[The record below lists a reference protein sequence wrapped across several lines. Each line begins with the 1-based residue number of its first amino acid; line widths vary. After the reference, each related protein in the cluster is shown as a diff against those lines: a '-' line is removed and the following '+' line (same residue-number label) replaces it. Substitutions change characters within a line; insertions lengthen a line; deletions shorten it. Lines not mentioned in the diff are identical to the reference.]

1 MESAAQVRDVDA
13 LYELIRHDRYF
24 LDNFDEKPFVDTPLH
39 AAARDGNV
47 EWSMEIIRLKPSFA
61 RKLNQDGFSPVQLA
75 LQNDQT
81 QLVLQL
87 IDIDP
92 DLVRV
97 QGREGITPLHFVSEK
112 GDIHLLR
119 EFLSA
124 CPKSLE
130 DVTNKGETALHI
142 ALKNDK
148 VESFHQAL
156 TTVRP
161 PWLGP
166 EEAQQYNQRILNLKD
181 RDGNTLLHI
190 ATSKSQVQI
199 VRCLLNCKVDT
210 NARNS
215 EGLTPLDISLLDKT
229 KSENQEIAAML
240 REAGALEATSLPIT
254 DKDRH
259 LSRSKDQRLN
269 EAAQAGNVD
278 ALYELIWEDAYL
290 LDQIDQVP
298 FVDTPLHIA
307 ASMGHIN
314 FALEIMRLKPS
325 FARKQNQYGFT
336 PLHLALQKQNQ
347 YVLSGEDLLQ
357 KKQTQMVLRLIDVDR
372 NLVRVQG
379 REGVTPLHYVAEK
392 GNVDLLCKLLA
403 ACPESIT
410 EVTIRKETAL
420 HVAAKNDQL
429 EAVECTLVWLRYVD
443 MEDILNWTDDEG
455 NTLLHITISKSQI
468 KLVKL
473 IVKRARDQINA
484 LNLQG
489 KTPMDMVEE
498 HLQGKPGFK
507 EVTRMVR
514 KAGGRQGSSLPDGN
528 IAGYLKQG
536 LTWRRKV
543 LLFFYRSSQR
553 ITDENRSALLVVAV
567 LIATATFQAALT
579 PADDLQGNKS
589 TGTGNSVATF
599 GSQSASTSTSA
610 SAWAYVTPSGR
621 ANATAISR
629 SNGNS
634 SSIPTS
640 DAILFAA
647 GQLYGDAISDMISTL
662 FAFSNITAFCISM
675 LVINYHLPYG
685 SAATLVYPLVIC
697 FCLLVVGRTPVSLLA
712 SFLMLI
718 VFRIFLFVQLD
729 FSKIRFRRSFWITQ
743 VLGSVF
749 KHYGS
754 FRNKMMKEAE
764 K

>member
-1 MESAAQVRDVDA
+1 MESAAQVRDIDA
-13 LYELIRHDRYF
+13 LYELIRHDQYF

-61 RKLNQDGFSPVQLA
+61 RKLNQDGFSPVHLA

-142 ALKNDK
+142 ALKNNN
-148 VESFHQAL
+148 VEAFDQAL
-156 TTVRP
+156 TTVQP
-161 PWLGP
+161 PWFDL
-166 EEAQQYNQRILNLKD
+166 EEAQQYNPGILNLKD

-199 VRCLLNCKVDT
+199 VRRLWNCKVDT
-210 NARNS
+210 NAQNS
-215 EGLTPLDISLLDKT
+215 EGLTPLDISLLDQT
-229 KSENQEIAAML
+229 KSENQEIAAKL
-240 REAGALEATSLPIT
+240 REAGALEATSLPTT

-269 EAAQAGNVD
+269 EAAKTGNVD
-278 ALYELIWEDAYL
+278 ALYELICEDAYL
-290 LDQIDQVP
+290 LDQIDEVP

-307 ASMGHIN
+307 ASMGHVN

-325 FARKQNQYGFT
+325 FARKQNQYGFS
-336 PLHLALQKQNQ
+336 PLHLALQKK
-347 YVLSGEDLLQ
+347 D
-357 KKQTQMVLRLIDVDR
+357 TQMVRRLIDVDR

-392 GNVDLLCKLLA
+392 GNVDILCQLLE

-429 EAVECTLVWLRYVD
+429 EAVECMLGWLRYVD

-468 KLVKL
+468 K
-473 IVKRARDQINA
+473 A
-484 LNLQG
+484 
-489 KTPMDMVEE
+489 
-498 HLQGKPGFK
+498 
-507 EVTRMVR
+507 
-514 KAGGRQGSSLPDGN
+514 
-528 IAGYLKQG
+528 
-536 LTWRRKV
+536 
-543 LLFFYRSSQR
+543 
-553 ITDENRSALLVVAV
+553 
-567 LIATATFQAALT
+567 
-579 PADDLQGNKS
+579 
-589 TGTGNSVATF
+589 
-599 GSQSASTSTSA
+599 
-610 SAWAYVTPSGR
+610 
-621 ANATAISR
+621 
-629 SNGNS
+629 
-634 SSIPTS
+634 
-640 DAILFAA
+640 
-647 GQLYGDAISDMISTL
+647 
-662 FAFSNITAFCISM
+662 
-675 LVINYHLPYG
+675 
-685 SAATLVYPLVIC
+685 
-697 FCLLVVGRTPVSLLA
+697 
-712 SFLMLI
+712 
-718 VFRIFLFVQLD
+718 
-729 FSKIRFRRSFWITQ
+729 
-743 VLGSVF
+743 
-749 KHYGS
+749 
-754 FRNKMMKEAE
+754 
-764 K
+764 